1 LIVVRSYPALQ
12 EGIVFT
18 RLLRGSV
25 VVITLLASACA
36 GVASPPSVG
45 SPSPV
50 PVSTPDVT
58 PSVVDVTP
66 SVVVVQ
72 PTSTPVAEPVVRPDL
87 SGDIVIDGSS
97 TVYPITELAMQQFA
111 EIAPNVRIQLG
122 VSGTGG
128 GFKKFCAGITDISDA
143 SRPIKPDE
151 SEICRANGI
160 EFVEIPVA
168 FDGISVIVNPENR
181 WAQCMTVDELK
192 QMWAP
197 DSEGKIVTW
206 KQIRADWPD
215 QPFKLYAPGID
226 SGTHDYFTAAIV
238 GKEDA
243 SRNDY
248 IGSEDDYILM
258 QRVIEEKN
266 GIAYVGFAYYQEYTD
281 KVGVVAVDGGNGCV
295 SPSIETITN
304 GTYTPLARPLF
315 IYVRNDRLDRPE
327 VEAFVTFYIDNA
339 ADLVQAARY
348 IPLPPRVYELVK
360 QRVVKR
366 TTGSVFSEGIQVGVS
381 IETLLMLE
389 DK

>member
-1 LIVVRSYPALQ
+1 MFAWQEETVFSRLHRSCVVLIALL
-12 EGIVFT
+12 I
-18 RLLRGSV
+18 
-25 VVITLLASACA
+25 SACA
-36 GVASPPSVG
+36 STV
-45 SPSPV
+45 SPSP
-50 PVSTPDVT
+50 T
-58 PSVVDVTP
+58 PSPAPSPSPLPTLAPAATAQAVT
-66 SVVVVQ
+66 VQ
-72 PTSTPVAEPVVRPDL
+72 PAATPLPEPTTRPDL
-87 SGDIVIDGSS
+87 SGEIIIDGSS

-111 EIAPNVRIQLG
+111 GIAPNVRIQLG

-281 KVGVVAVDGGNGCV
+281 KVGVVAVNGGNGCV

-366 TTGSVFSEGIQVGVS
+366 TTGSVFEGIQVGVS